1 MEKAGMSRPSMKRL
15 NQCQYIRGQKSGEF
29 LKSISSKRS
38 KRRCEYIKQI
48 ITAVPEL

>member
-29 LKSISSKRS
+29 LKAFPAKVRS
-38 KRRCEYIKQI
+38 DFVN
-48 ITAVPEL
+48 T